1 MAAGVSD
8 TESSVVSSID
18 NEDGTNT
25 IVIDVKDE
33 FGNIITGED
42 MDSIE
47 FKFDTD
53 LGESITGTDY
63 NTLTAINDDAYFS
76 VVFTDNDDGTYT
88 IVITHADYTGTVDVR
103 VDGVEI
109 ETEVDF
115 VITNVISSF

>member
-8 TESSVVSSID
+8 TESSVVSSTD

-63 NTLTAINDDAYFS
+63 NTLTAINDDADFS

-109 ETEVDF
+109 DTDVTF
-115 VITNVISSF
+115 VISS